1 MPIITLTSDI
11 GTKDYI
17 TGAVKGRLLQVNA
30 QFNIIDITHELPPFN
45 YPQASYICRNAFKNF
60 PKNTFH
66 ILLVDLHNSNL
77 NYLLMARHE
86 NQYIGCA
93 DNGLLTMILK
103 QKPEEVVA
111 LPLDAD
117 IPKNILTFTDVFAKA
132 YQSIINGADPDQVG
146 DPNITIE
153 EKNSLRPLQGMNSM
167 EGQIIFIDNFENVV
181 INITREEFEEQRRG
195 RPYKIVFHRNETIS
209 KISNTYADV
218 PQSEK
223 VAIFNAAGYLEIAIN
238 KGNAA
243 GLFGLEGYT
252 GQAYSQNQFIKS
264 RLLYQTVK
272 ILFEP
277 VPEPVIPRIA
287 P

>member
-17 TGAVKGRLLQVNA
+17 TGAVKGRLLQVNS
-30 QFNIIDITHELPPFN
+30 QLNIIDITHELPPFN
-45 YPQASYICRNAFKNF
+45 YPQASYVCRNAFRNF

-66 ILLVDLHNSNL
+66 ILLVDMHNRNL

-111 LPLDAD
+111 LPLEPEE
-117 IPKNILTFTDVFAKA
+117 PKNILKFTDVLGKA
-132 YQSIINGADPDQVG
+132 YQSILNGATLEQVG
-146 DPNITIE
+146 DPNIAID
-153 EKNSLRPLQGMNSM
+153 EKNSLRPLLGVNSM

-195 RPYKIVFHRNETIS
+195 RSYKIAFQRNETIS
-209 KISNTYADV
+209 KISRTYADV

-223 VAIFNAAGYLEIAIN
+223 VAIFNSAGYLEIAIN

-243 GLFGLEGYT
+243 GLFGLEGFSGGAYT
-252 GQAYSQNQFIKS
+252 QNEFMRS

-272 ILFEP
+272 IYFE
-277 VPEPVIPRIA
+277 
-287 P
+287 